1 MIIKR
6 NKSFSADRVGSFV
19 KCLWDRKPR
28 NKMTTVK
35 TGKGH
40 AILEEETQHERK
52 KIEHKVAFFTAKQH
66 KATADTSPEA
76 SGIQLSIHALTTFV
90 HSHWT
95 SDLSIHLQKGLLMTV
110 WPGLRFACT
119 VFKSVAVHCEFC
131 PRLMISCENPP
142 EAGLVGKEKK
152 GRPTQLKKNNL
163 WCEDVYPFAKKSTE
177 HNCNPM
183 ACKSWKHGG

>member
-1 MIIKR
+1 MPVRQEAQKQDDYSQNWKR
-6 NKSFSADRVGSFV
+6 TRNPGRGNAA
-19 KCLWDRKPR
+19 RK
-28 NKMTTVK
+28 
-35 TGKGH
+35 
-40 AILEEETQHERK
+40 K

-110 WPGLRFACT
+110 WPGLGFACT

-131 PRLMISCENPP
+131 PRLMFSCENPP
-142 EAGLVGKEKK
+142 EAGPEKRTTNTTQKKKLVMWRRLSFCKK
-152 GRPTQLKKNNL
+152 
-163 WCEDVYPFAKKSTE
+163 
-177 HNCNPM
+177 
-183 ACKSWKHGG
+183 KHWT